1 MSDSQVFSRQQ
12 MSKLLQEISN
22 YDIWSNEREC
32 LEEHLDDLEEMWDQ
46 LDDEVWAQLII
57 LEKNKRIDK
66 VFLRKPK
73 ITISNGNE
81 HYDHFENQGAIGLS
95 NFEFREENVSDILDK
110 IGKGCSF
117 EMDNGGN
124 ILASNLSNK
133 ALFFKQVDKDSTKKV
148 IDKKPFKLFDM
159 NRFQT
164 QTKKEFKK
172 DSPDWNKLRIGSA
185 TSLSFVE
192 HIVECL
198 EQPLWML
205 LINVV
210 ALDFLRSR
218 RSSFVNNDSISSS
231 STFTCEDGTSRTNN
245 IEKKEKDSQVN
256 MIMGHP
262 ISWHTTPPVP
272 PVRHGVE

>member
-1 MSDSQVFSRQQ
+1 MSDNQVFSRQQ
-12 MSKLLQEISN
+12 MSKLLQESSN
-22 YDIWSNEREC
+22 YDIWSSEREC
-32 LEEHLDDLEEMWDQ
+32 LEEHLDELEEMWDQ
-46 LDDEVWAQLII
+46 VDDEVWAQLII
-57 LEKNKRIDK
+57 MEKNKRIDK

-81 HYDHFENQGAIGLS
+81 HYDSLENQGIIG
-95 NFEFREENVSDILDK
+95 LDK

-133 ALFFKQVDKDSTKKV
+133 ALFFKQVDEDSTKKV

-164 QTKKEFKK
+164 HTKKEFKK
-172 DSPDWNKLRIGSA
+172 NSPDWNKLRIGSA

-192 HIVECL
+192 HNVECL

-218 RSSFVNNDSISSS
+218 RSSFVNNESISSS

-245 IEKKEKDSQVN
+245 CEKEEKDSKVN

-262 ISWHTTPPVP
+262 MSWHTTLPVP
-272 PVRHGVE
+272 PVRHGANRLI